1 MTDPVLK
8 TLLLPFSTGR
18 LDWPEDGPVLF
29 LRARADGALERFEP
43 ENLTCVQ
50 SFRPHADALSKAG
63 FQVEPALPEGDTR
76 YPLVLVLPPRQREEA
91 RALLAE
97 AVLHAREG
105 GIVIAAQSNTEGAKT
120 GESDLKALA
129 GNVES
134 LSKNKCRVFWASAEE
149 ALQDAKLVR
158 DWQSLD
164 TPRPIVNGR
173 FMSRP
178 GVFAWDRID
187 PGTALLAKHLPDTLS
202 GHAADLGAGIGVLSV
217 LLLARC
223 PHISSL
229 DLYEAEARALDLARE
244 NLRHTQE
251 GGGPKL
257 DFFWHDVTRGLSSAP
272 YDVIV
277 MNPPFHESRASRAD
291 IGQAFIR
298 EAARA
303 LKAGG
308 SLYLVANRQLP
319 YEATIREYF
328 AKNEVLADEAGYK
341 VIAATKGKRTR

>member
-8 TLLLPFSTGR
+8 TLLLPFSTGK
-18 LDWPEDGPVLF
+18 LDWPKDKPVLF
-29 LRARADGALERFEP
+29 LRARADTALGDFAP
-43 ENLTCVQ
+43 GGLICVQ
-50 SFRPHADALSKAG
+50 SFRSHADVLEKAG
-63 FQVEPALPEGDTR
+63 LRVAPSLPEDDAR
-76 YPLVLVLPPRQREEA
+76 FPLVLVLPPRQREEA

-97 AVLHAREG
+97 ALSRTADG
-105 GIVIAAQSNTEGAKT
+105 GIVIAAQANTEGAKT

-134 LSKNKCRVFWASAEE
+134 LSKNKCRVFWANADETRR
-149 ALQDAKLVR
+149 DPKLLN
-158 DWQSLD
+158 DWLSLD

-187 PGTALLAKHLPDTLS
+187 PGTALLAKQLPDTLS

-223 PHISSL
+223 PHVASL

-251 GGGPKL
+251 DGGPKL
-257 DFFWHDVTRGLSSAP
+257 GFFWQDVTKGLSSGP

-298 EAARA
+298 EAAKA
-303 LKAGG
+303 LKPGG
-308 SLYLVANRQLP
+308 SLYMVANRQLP
-319 YEATIREYF
+319 YEATIKEHF
-328 AKNEVLADEAGYK
+328 TKSDVLADEAGYK
-341 VIAATKGKRTR
+341 VIVATKGKRTR

>member
-1 MTDPVLK
+1 MTDPLLK
-8 TLLLPFSTGR
+8 TLFLPFSTGS
-18 LDWPEDGPVLF
+18 LDWPKDGLVLF
-29 LRARADGALERFEP
+29 LRARADANLEHADP
-43 ENLTCVQ
+43 ERLICAQ
-50 SFRPHADALSKAG
+50 SFRPHADALAKAG
-63 FQVEPALPEGDTR
+63 YRVEPSPPENDER
-76 YPLVLVLPPRQREEA
+76 YPLALVLPPRQREEA

-97 AVLHAREG
+97 ALSRTSEG
-105 GIVIAAQSNTEGAKT
+105 GVVVAAQPNTEGAKT

-134 LSKNKCRVFWASAEE
+134 LSKNKCRVFWASADKVRRDSELLEE
-149 ALQDAKLVR
+149 WR
-158 DWQSLD
+158 SLD
-164 TPRPIVNGR
+164 TPRPVVNGR

-187 PGTALLAKHLPDTLS
+187 PGTALLARHLPDTLS
-202 GHAADLGAGIGVLSV
+202 GHAADLGAGVGVLSV

-223 PHISSL
+223 PRITSL

-251 GGGPKL
+251 DGGPKL
-257 DFFWHDVTRGLSSAP
+257 GFHWHDVTGGLHSPP

-298 EAARA
+298 EAAKG
-303 LKAGG
+303 LKPSGR
-308 SLYLVANRQLP
+308 LYLVANRQLP
-319 YEATIREYF
+319 YEATLREHF
-328 AKNEVLADEAGYK
+328 AKSEVLADEAGYK
-341 VIAATKGKRTR
+341 VIAAIKGKRTR

>member
-1 MTDPVLK
+1 MTDPLLK
-8 TLLLPFSTGR
+8 TLFLPFSTGR
-18 LDWPEDGPVLF
+18 LDWPGDAPALF
-29 LRARADGALERFEP
+29 LRARADAGLDAVGQKRLV
-43 ENLTCVQ
+43 CVQ
-50 SFRPHADALSKAG
+50 SFRPHADAVAKAG
-63 FQVEPALPEGDTR
+63 FRVEPALPEDDTR

-97 AVLHAREG
+97 ALSHTMEG
-105 GIVIAAQSNTEGAKT
+105 GVVVAAQPNTEGAKT

-134 LSKNKCRVFWASAEE
+134 LSKNKCRVFWTTAEE
-149 ALQDAKLVR
+149 ARQDTKLLQEWR
-158 DWQSLD
+158 SLD
-164 TPRPIVNGR
+164 TPRPVVNGR

-187 PGTALLAKHLPDTLS
+187 PGTALLAKHLPQTLS

-223 PHISSL
+223 PHITSL

-244 NLRHTQE
+244 NLLHTQE
-251 GGGPKL
+251 DGGPKL
-257 DFFWHDVTRGLSSAP
+257 GFHWHDVTRGLHSGP

-298 EAARA
+298 EAAKV
-303 LKAGG
+303 LKPGG
-308 SLYLVANRQLP
+308 RLYLVANRQLP
-319 YEATIREYF
+319 YEATIKEHF
-328 AKNEVLADEAGYK
+328 TKSEVLADEAGYK
-341 VIAATKGKRTR
+341 VIAATRSGRKR